1 MFVLVLT
8 PIALVVKSFLPSDQ
22 SRSENTRFPSL
33 WVPPPQQTGSYL
45 YLSGLSLENRT
56 SFKYL
61 RIKEFNVRIR
71 TYMNFGRAGRWGVK
85 GKGVKVLE
93 IYRFKV
99 IEIYKFEAPK
109 LLIRKLLQF
118 LGDFFLPIVY
128 WDTNAS
134 SLLRNPLW
142 IISCQYDW
150 AQLPLENDGFF
161 LFSIPHFVW
170 IFFVDKLEPSEF
182 TGKGILDNVVLS
194 FSVMQKKHSH
204 QSI

>member
-1 MFVLVLT
+1 MLELELT
-8 PIALVVKSFLPSDQ
+8 WTLGEL
-22 SRSENTRFPSL
+22 
-33 WVPPPQQTGSYL
+33 G
-45 YLSGLSLENRT
+45 G
-56 SFKYL
+56 
-61 RIKEFNVRIR
+61 
-71 TYMNFGRAGRWGVK
+71 GGVK

-93 IYRFKV
+93 ISRFKV
-99 IEIYKFEAPK
+99 IEIYRFEAPK

-128 WDTNAS
+128 WDINAS
-134 SLLRNPLW
+134 SLLRNPLR
-142 IISCQYDW
+142 IISCQHDW

-194 FSVMQKKHSH
+194 FSLMRKKHSH